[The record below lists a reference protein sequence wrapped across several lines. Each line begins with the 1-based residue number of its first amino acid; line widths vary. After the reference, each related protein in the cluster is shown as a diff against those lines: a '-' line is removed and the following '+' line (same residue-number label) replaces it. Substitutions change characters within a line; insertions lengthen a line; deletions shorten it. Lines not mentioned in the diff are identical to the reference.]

1 MSKTIF
7 EEMHQL
13 SHNDDQRYRLLMRGV
28 KKRLEEQKQRRCN
41 LIEKIKYYQSYRN
54 QYRNIQ
60 VKEWS

>member
-28 KKRLEEQKQRRCN
+28 KQRLEEQKQRRCS
-41 LIEKIKYYQSYRN
+41 LIEKIKYRMNYRN

-60 VKEWS
+60 VKEWL

>member
-28 KKRLEEQKQRRCN
+28 KKRLEEHKQRRYG
-41 LIEKIKYYQSYRN
+41 LIGKIKNHQNYRN

-60 VKEWS
+60 VKEWF